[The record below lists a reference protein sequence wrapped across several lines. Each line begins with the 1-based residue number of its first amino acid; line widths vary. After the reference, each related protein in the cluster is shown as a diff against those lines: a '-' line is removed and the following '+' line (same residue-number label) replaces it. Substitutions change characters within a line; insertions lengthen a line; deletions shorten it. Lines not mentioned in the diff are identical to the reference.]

1 MTLQIDMQNT
11 IYENDTIAAVST
23 PPGEGGIGIVRI
35 SGKEAFKIADKV
47 FVSSGGAK
55 PSSYSNA
62 TVHHGF
68 INKGGEVVDEVLLT
82 VMKSPRTYTAED
94 IIEISCHG
102 GRTPLKNV
110 LETCLNE
117 GARLAE
123 PGEFT
128 KRAFLNGRIDLAQ
141 AEAVLDVISSKSSAA
156 NKIAMEQL
164 RGAFSLEIGAM
175 RSDIIDLL
183 SLIELSIDFSDED
196 VEFES
201 IKKITDKVVGLAAK
215 IKRVLDTSDKGIVF
229 REGVKAVICGR
240 PNVGKSS
247 LMNALLRDERVIVT
261 SIAGTTR
268 DVIEESIN
276 IDGVRVSLSDT
287 AGIIETSDRVEAEG
301 IKRSKERLERAD
313 IVILVIDQ
321 SRSLSTK
328 DKEIFNIAKNKKLIV
343 ALNKKDL
350 PNAFKTEEVR
360 SLLGIKE
367 VVQVSAVT
375 KEGLGK
381 IEQAIS
387 DKIFNGKVHMPEGAV
402 VTNLRHTE
410 ALKKALENIE
420 RAQKLTEKSYNGELL
435 ASDLREA
442 VFQLGLIIGES
453 IEDDVLD
460 RIFSQFCIGK

>member
-1 MTLQIDMQNT
+1 MQNT
-11 IYENDTIAAVST
+11 IYDNDTIAAIST
-23 PPGEGGIGIVRI
+23 PLGEGGIGIVRI

-47 FVSSGGAK
+47 FVPSSGVK
-55 PSSYSNA
+55 PSSCSNA

-68 INKGGEVVDEVLLT
+68 IDKGGEVVDEVLLT

-110 LETCLNE
+110 LEACLNE

-201 IKKITDKVVGLAAK
+201 IKKITDKVVSLATK

-313 IVILVIDQ
+313 IIILVIDQ
-321 SRSLSTK
+321 SRPLSSK
-328 DKEIFNIAKNKKLIV
+328 DKEIFDIAKNKKMIV

-367 VVQVSAVT
+367 AVQVSAVT
-375 KEGLGK
+375 KEGLEK

-402 VTNLRHTE
+402 VTNLRHKE
-410 ALKKALENIE
+410 ALEKALENIE